1 MLIVRSA
8 VPRFVDFYFR
18 SCSEHCSLEFHI
30 TRMHIQAAAAATVRM
45 HIYSSVSESIS
56 SELMNEG
63 FWNLD
68 LEIFIPQVALLE
80 QQHLLHFKYT
90 VRAKLFLCFSLSRP

>member
-1 MLIVRSA
+1 MK
-8 VPRFVDFYFR
+8 
-18 SCSEHCSLEFHI
+18 
-30 TRMHIQAAAAATVRM
+30 MHIRVATVQM

-63 FWNLD
+63 FRNLD

-80 QQHLLHFKYT
+80 HLLHFKYT
-90 VRAKLFLCFSLSRP
+90 VRA